1 VKPYIELD
9 ALIVLTAPAGNRR
22 ASRPAIPARPPL
34 EQSSGTSIARS
45 VTFEQGVPI
54 AREHDGPATERGRA
68 DLVDV
73 VPVDVDPFESEDES
87 ELRVRYAAQLAAVER
102 NLQELAVRIRYGTQ
116 GEGGDAMLS
125 AARQRVATLLP
136 MSDEELAR
144 DVAAMGADGQLLH
157 FQPAELILSAAEA
170 GRVIEWLWPDVKP
183 DLLGGIGDV
192 DCSFAQALLVEAI
205 DASADTKIVEELYA
219 ETYMKVFRTFGDVWE
234 VMKALGRTAFEE
246 GWFTRAKGRVTRENV
261 AHLTIYENVRQS
273 FARRF
278 RGEITRRVATGAYG
292 GY

>member
-1 VKPYIELD
+1 VKPYVELD

-22 ASRPAIPARPPL
+22 ASRAAIPAHAPL
-34 EQSSGTSIARS
+34 EQSPGTSIARS
-45 VTFEQGVPI
+45 ASFEQSMPI
-54 AREHDGPATERGRA
+54 THEREGPAVRVRRR

-73 VPVDVDPFESEDES
+73 DPVGVDPFESEDEG
-87 ELRVRYAAQLAAVER
+87 ELRERYAAQLAAVER
-102 NLQELAVRIRYGTQ
+102 NLQELSVRIRYATQ
-116 GEGGDAMLS
+116 AEGADAMLS
-125 AARQRVATLLP
+125 AAKQRVATLVP
-136 MSDEELAR
+136 MSDEELAH

-157 FQPAELILSAAEA
+157 FQPAELTLSAAEA

-183 DLLGGIGDV
+183 ELLGGIGDV

-246 GWFTRAKGRVTRENV
+246 GWFTRAKGRITRENV

-273 FARRF
+273 FARSF
-278 RGEITRRVATGAYG
+278 RGEITRRVATGGYG